1 MFNLFYNITQ
11 EMYQFVFSKMNTPL
25 PFDLH
30 VSHPQRRLILTSMA
44 NLPIHR
50 MDNTLIFVLC
60 TDNKDE
66 VMTELENLADPIVI
80 VSIYINKN

>member
-1 MFNLFYNITQ
+1 MCLVYLYNITQ
-11 EMYQFVFSKMNTPL
+11 EMYQFVFSKMNVPL

-30 VSHPQRRLILTSMA
+30 VSHPQRRLILQSMA

-60 TDNKDE
+60 KENE
-66 VMTELENLADPIVI
+66 EEIMAELENLADPIII
-80 VSIYINKN
+80 VSI